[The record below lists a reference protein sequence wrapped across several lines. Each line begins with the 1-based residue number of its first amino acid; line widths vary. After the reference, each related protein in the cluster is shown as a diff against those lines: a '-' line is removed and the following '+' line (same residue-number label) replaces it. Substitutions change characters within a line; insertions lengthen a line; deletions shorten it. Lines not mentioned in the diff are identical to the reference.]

1 MSPNNCYS
9 ETPEHICPAPWSS
22 RLLAPAGRLRYASRA
37 DMEAKPDFQTLLDAV
52 SRRVLDGGDIALDE
66 AARLIEIEDSADTGD
81 LLARANRVREKFK
94 RNKVHLCSII
104 NAKAGACS
112 EDCKFCAQSAAH
124 DTEVPRYSLVDP
136 EAVLKA
142 AAEARANRAQ
152 ALSIVT
158 AWRGLKEGPILDE
171 VCAGIEQIARSGTV
185 RADASMGIISS
196 QRVADR
202 LKASGLVCYNHNL
215 ETAREHFP
223 NICTTHTYDERVQT
237 IRYLKNAGIRVCC
250 GGIFGMGE
258 TRRQRVEMA
267 FALKA
272 LDVDIVPMNFLN
284 PIQGT
289 PFEHMTPLR
298 PMEILK
304 TIAVYRLILPRK
316 EIMVAGGREVN
327 LRDLQP
333 LMFLAGA
340 SATMIGNYLT
350 TTGQDPKK
358 DLQMIR
364 DLGLDP
370 DWDGHWGNGEG
381 GARPL
386 AAAAP

>member
-1 MSPNNCYS
+1 M
-9 ETPEHICPAPWSS
+9 ETQ
-22 RLLAPAGRLRYASRA
+22 
-37 DMEAKPDFQTLLDAV
+37 PDFQGFLDTV
-52 SRRVLDGGDIALDE
+52 SRRVLDGGEIVLDE
-66 AARLIEIEDSADTGD
+66 AARLIETGSAADIHD
-81 LLARANRVREKFK
+81 LLARANRIREKFK
-94 RNKVHLCSII
+94 GNKVHLCSII
-104 NAKAGACS
+104 NAKAGACP
-112 EDCKFCAQSAAH
+112 EDCKFCAQSAANA
-124 DTEVPRYSLVDP
+124 TETPRYSFVDRD
-136 EAVLKA
+136 ALLKA
-142 AAEARANRAQ
+142 AAEARANGAQ
-152 ALSIVT
+152 ALSVVT
-158 AWRGLKEGPILDE
+158 AWRGLKEGPVLDE
-171 VCAGIEQIARSGTV
+171 VCASIEQIARSGTV
-185 RADASMGIISS
+185 RADASLGIIPS

-237 IRYLKNAGIRVCC
+237 VRFLKNAGIRVCC

-258 TRRQRVEMA
+258 TRRHRIEMA
-267 FALKA
+267 FALKE

-284 PIQGT
+284 PIPGT
-289 PFEHMTPLR
+289 PFEHMTPLT

-304 TIAVYRLILPRK
+304 TIAVYRFILPRK

-358 DLQMIR
+358 DLQMIK

-370 DWDGHWGNGEG
+370 HWGGHWTNAEWD
-381 GARPL
+381 ARQRATSP
-386 AAAAP
+386 

>member
-1 MSPNNCYS
+1 
-9 ETPEHICPAPWSS
+9 
-22 RLLAPAGRLRYASRA
+22 
-37 DMEAKPDFQTLLDAV
+37 MEAEPDFQMLLDAV
-52 SRRVLDGGDIALDE
+52 SRRVLDGGDVALSE
-66 AARLIEIEDSADTGD
+66 AARLIEVENPADTID
-81 LLARANRVREKFK
+81 LLARANRVRETFK
-94 RNKVHLCSII
+94 GNKIHLCSII

-112 EDCKFCAQSAAH
+112 EDCKFCAQSAVH
-124 DTEVPRYSLVDP
+124 DTEAPRYSLVDP
-136 EAVLKA
+136 ETLQKA
-142 AAEARANRAQ
+142 AVEARANRAQ

-171 VCAGIEQIARSGTV
+171 VCAGIERLARSGTV
-185 RADASMGIISS
+185 RADASLGIISS

-202 LKASGLVCYNHNL
+202 LKAAGLVCYNHNL
-215 ETAREHFP
+215 ETARGHFP
-223 NICTTHTYDERVQT
+223 NICTTHTYDDRVQT
-237 IRYLKNAGIRVCC
+237 VRYLKNAGIRVCC

-267 FALKA
+267 FELKA

-284 PIQGT
+284 PIPGT
-289 PFEHMTPLR
+289 PFERMTPLP
-298 PMEILK
+298 PMEILR
-304 TIAVYRLILPRK
+304 TIAVYRLILPHK
-316 EIMVAGGREVN
+316 EIMVAGGREAN
-327 LRDLQP
+327 LRDLQA

-370 DWDGHWGNGEG
+370 DWDGHWGNGG
-381 GARPL
+381 GGVRPP
-386 AAAAP
+386 AAGAP

>member
-1 MSPNNCYS
+1 M
-9 ETPEHICPAPWSS
+9 
-22 RLLAPAGRLRYASRA
+22 LA
-37 DMEAKPDFQTLLDAV
+37 
-52 SRRVLDGGDIALDE
+52 GGDIAVDE
-66 AARLIEIEDSADTGD
+66 AARLIEVEDAADTTD
-81 LLARANRVREKFK
+81 LLARANRVRERFK
-94 RNKVHLCSII
+94 GNNIHLCSII
-104 NAKAGACS
+104 NAKAGACP

-124 DTEVPRYSLVDP
+124 NTDAPRYALVEP
-136 EAVLKA
+136 EALQKA
-142 AAEARANRAQ
+142 AVEAKNNHAQ

-185 RADASMGIISS
+185 RADGSLGIIPS

-202 LKASGLVCYNHNL
+202 LKAAGLVCYNHNL
-215 ETAREHFP
+215 ETARDHFP
-223 NICTTHTYDERVQT
+223 AICTTHTFDERVQT
-237 IRYLKNAGIRVCC
+237 IRYLKNAGIRVCS

-267 FALKA
+267 FELKA

-284 PIQGT
+284 PIPGT
-289 PFEHMTPLR
+289 PFEKMTPLP
-298 PMEILK
+298 PMEILR
-304 TIAVYRLILPRK
+304 TIAVYRFILPRK
-316 EIMVAGGREVN
+316 EIMVAGGREAN
-327 LRDLQP
+327 LRDVQALI
-333 LMFLAGA
+333 FLAGA

-370 DWDGHWGNGEG
+370 DWDGHWGRDRG
-381 GARPL
+381 GTP
-386 AAAAP
+386 

>member
-1 MSPNNCYS
+1 
-9 ETPEHICPAPWSS
+9 
-22 RLLAPAGRLRYASRA
+22 
-37 DMEAKPDFQTLLDAV
+37 MEAEPDFQTLLDAV
-52 SRRVLDGGDIALDE
+52 SRRVLDGGGIALAE
-66 AARLIEIEDSADTGD
+66 AARLIEVENAADTGD

-94 RNKVHLCSII
+94 GNKIHLCSII

-124 DTEVPRYSLVDP
+124 DTEAPRYSLVDP
-136 EAVLKA
+136 EALRKA

-171 VCAGIEQIARSGTV
+171 VCAGIEQIARSGAV
-185 RADASMGIISS
+185 RADASLGIIAS

-223 NICTTHTYDERVQT
+223 NICTTHTYDERLQT
-237 IRYLKNAGIRVCC
+237 VRYLKNAGIRVCC

-381 GARPL
+381 GVRPL
-386 AAAAP
+386 ATAAP